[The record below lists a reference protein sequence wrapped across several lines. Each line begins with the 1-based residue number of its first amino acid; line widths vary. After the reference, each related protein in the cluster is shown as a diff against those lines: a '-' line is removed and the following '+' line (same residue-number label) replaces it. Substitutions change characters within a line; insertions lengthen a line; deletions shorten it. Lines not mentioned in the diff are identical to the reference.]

1 MKNSS
6 RNIYAAAAK
15 VVGLLLKVRKLN
27 NESNYRLLEQ
37 LSFILK
43 WHNSQNLQNTFIY
56 YKNIIL
62 KLLIKQA
69 MIPNITKFDFIYLE
83 LKAAEILDIIIHK
96 MILQPIQKIS
106 NRQQF
111 LPSQMLDNTTAYN
124 WLKQTNTF
132 ALPTLSTQTKRIP
145 LMINVDNINK
155 KSKK

>member
-1 MKNSS
+1 MFEKFSEAIPREFDIISVQRLIEYLFLNCAHKNSLVMES
-6 RNIYAAAAK
+6 NLDLIKTFVELLKRTNIYAAAAK

-96 MILQPIQKIS
+96 
-106 NRQQF
+106 
-111 LPSQMLDNTTAYN
+111 
-124 WLKQTNTF
+124 
-132 ALPTLSTQTKRIP
+132 
-145 LMINVDNINK
+145 
-155 KSKK
+155 

>member
-1 MKNSS
+1 
-6 RNIYAAAAK
+6 
-15 VVGLLLKVRKLN
+15 
-27 NESNYRLLEQ
+27 
-37 LSFILK
+37 
-43 WHNSQNLQNTFIY
+43 
-56 YKNIIL
+56 
-62 KLLIKQA
+62 
-69 MIPNITKFDFIYLE
+69 
-83 LKAAEILDIIIHK
+83 

-155 KSKK
+155 K